1 MFQSVHIKIFKNR
14 EEENKRRK
22 YDVLIERVFRSED
35 KQQDRSISRVDLDA
49 LEKEISIDI
58 AELRRDLRSLR
69 KDLLDNS
76 KNETMANDRIN
87 ESIEIDQQKKGTVLV
102 I

>member
-1 MFQSVHIKIFKNR
+1 M
-14 EEENKRRK
+14 
-22 YDVLIERVFRSED
+22 
-35 KQQDRSISRVDLDA
+35 
-49 LEKEISIDI
+49 EKEISIDI

-87 ESIEIDQQKKGTVLV
+87 ESIEIDQQKKGIVLV